1 MDVKL
6 HYIQKNKRTPKIKHG
21 HGPLSQLTHQLSGA
35 QNKKE
40 HRARREWGGGS
51 VPENVSH

>member
-35 QNKKE
+35 QNKKNTE
-40 HRARREWGGGS
+40 PAGSGGG